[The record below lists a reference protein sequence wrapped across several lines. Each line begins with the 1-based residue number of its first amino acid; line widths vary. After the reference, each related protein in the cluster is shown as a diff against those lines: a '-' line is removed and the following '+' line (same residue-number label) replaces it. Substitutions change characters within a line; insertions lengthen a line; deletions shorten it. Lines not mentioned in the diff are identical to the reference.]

1 MKTGKLTKEQMI
13 NEVKNMWKFN
23 YTLAPDEVF
32 TTIIQ
37 LLRNAPEDL
46 FKKG

>member
-1 MKTGKLTKEQMI
+1 MNNKQLTKEQMI
-13 NEVKNMWKFN
+13 KEVRNIWKFN

-32 TTIIQ
+32 TTVIQ